1 MCHTFLEPQAQADLN
16 DDGNV
21 RNGKNVGNV
30 RNFGNIRNAEI
41 SGMSGSSVIPFRN
54 HKDLQ
59 ILHGLR
65 LGMSVMVGILGISE
79 CQKCYECQD
88 TDRHQV

>member
-1 MCHTFLEPQAQADLN
+1 MN

-21 RNGKNVGNV
+21 RNGRNVVNV
-30 RNFGNIRNAEI
+30 RNFWNIRNAEI
-41 SGMSGSSVIPFRN
+41 SGMSGSSVIPLPN

-59 ILHGLR
+59 ILHGCR
-65 LGMSVMVGILGISE
+65 LGMSVMVGIVGISE
-79 CQKCYECQD
+79 SQKCYECQD